1 MPDEIQAA
9 EPSSANEV
17 PESPNTSEL
26 PAMTVA
32 ERHEWRLTGKLP
44 TPPDSQDSAP
54 AVSKDTSPA
63 ADDQPK
69 DAPESGA
76 GKETQDKPGHKPKLS
91 AKERIEQLKSTIAKI
106 EKEAGIETPKA
117 EPSPAPQPPPKAAP
131 KAEAKPAEYVP
142 LDEEKYYAEHP
153 DATLNDWIQAQ
164 VDHRSDWKEE
174 QREVARTKAASEAKV
189 AEEQATIRRNW
200 EERTAAARKD
210 HADFDDVAFAK
221 DLDIPAGSVLDAWV
235 LARPDGAK
243 VLYALGKDRKELAR
257 ISALDPLSQAA
268 ELRDLELKLSGK
280 TPKEQPKATAKPVSA
295 APPPASS
302 VSATDTAPED
312 AAKAAAEA
320 DDFPR
325 FMREQNRKELARS
338 GK

>member
-1 MPDEIQAA
+1 MPDVNQAAA
-9 EPSSANEV
+9 EPSSVNEV
-17 PESPNTSEL
+17 ITENLEV
-26 PAMTVA
+26 PAMSTE
-32 ERHEWRLTGKLP
+32 ERATWRMTGKLP
-44 TPPDSQDSAP
+44 DSKPTSEAP
-54 AVSKDTSPA
+54 ASSDTPKEAVSDA
-63 ADDQPK
+63 APTK
-69 DAPESGA
+69 DAAAKPAPATEA
-76 GKETQDKPGHKPKLS
+76 GKDAQKPKEEP
-91 AKERIEQLKSTIAKI
+91 KTIPYDRFAEVVAEKNDGSGKRKRGP
-106 EKEAGIETPKA
+106 KEAPK
-117 EPSPAPQPPPKAAP
+117 EQPKAA
-131 KAEAKPAEYVP
+131 KPADYVP
-142 LDEEKYYAEHP
+142 LDEAKYYAEHP

-189 AEEQATIRRNW
+189 AEEQATIRKNW

-235 LARPDGAK
+235 LARPEGAK

-280 TPKEQPKATAKPVSA
+280 TPKEQKATAKPVSA
-295 APPPASS
+295 APAPPSS

-312 AAKAAAEA
+312 AARAAAE
-320 DDFPR
+320 DNDFTSVSR
-325 FMREQNRKELARS
+325 RAES
-338 GK
+338 

>member
-1 MPDEIQAA
+1 MPDVNQAAA
-9 EPSSANEV
+9 EPSSVNEV
-17 PESPNTSEL
+17 VTENLEV
-26 PAMTVA
+26 PAMSTE
-32 ERHEWRLTGKLP
+32 ERATWRMTGKLP
-44 TPPDSQDSAP
+44 DSKPSNEATASSDAPKEAVSDAAPTKDAAAKPAP
-54 AVSKDTSPA
+54 ATEAGKDAQKPKEEPKTIPYDRFAEVVAEKNEWKRKAEA
-63 ADDQPK
+63 AAPKEAPKEQPK
-69 DAPESGA
+69 DA
-76 GKETQDKPGHKPKLS
+76 K
-91 AKERIEQLKSTIAKI
+91 
-106 EKEAGIETPKA
+106 
-117 EPSPAPQPPPKAAP
+117 
-131 KAEAKPAEYVP
+131 AEYVP
-142 LDEEKYYAEHP
+142 LDEAKYYAEHP

-189 AEEQATIRRNW
+189 AEEQATIRKNW

-235 LARPDGAK
+235 LARPEGAK

-280 TPKEQPKATAKPVSA
+280 TPKEPKATAKPVSA
-295 APPPASS
+295 APAPPSS

-312 AAKAAAEA
+312 AARAAAE
-320 DDFPR
+320 DNDFPR